1 MATDEKNTKNESKSR
16 ISDAEWTRKET
27 EYLKPFIGLEA
38 AMKVA
43 KRNVKKRDIYDR
55 VRAK

>member
-1 MATDEKNTKNESKSR
+1 MKEEESKKTSR
-16 ISDAEWTRKET
+16 ISDAEWERREAD
-27 EYLKPFIGLEA
+27 YLKPFVGFECALKI
-38 AMKVA
+38 A